1 MIKWHSLLGAAAL
14 MIASFGQA
22 SASTVMEEI
31 SVFYNVNPSIPSLD
45 IANLSFS
52 TGGSGNL
59 FSGLGPFTTGVGQTV
74 FGSGTLFTQTF
85 SLDTSLTYTFSV
97 GGTFSGSV
105 FVTPTGGTQ
114 TFGVFNGASFATL
127 SNVGA
132 NISPV
137 PLPASFPL
145 FALALISLV
154 AFGYHSRR
162 KGARLVAPIF
172 DGVSA

>member
-1 MIKWHSLLGAAAL
+1 
-14 MIASFGQA
+14 MIASLGQA

-31 SVFYNVNPSIPSLD
+31 SVFYNVNPSIPSLN

-52 TGGSGNL
+52 AGGSSNL

-74 FGSGTLFTQTF
+74 AGSGTLFTQTF

-105 FVTPTGGTQ
+105 LVTPPTGGSL
-114 TFGVFNGASFATL
+114 TFGVFNGASLATL

-132 NISPV
+132 NVSPV
-137 PLPASFPL
+137 PLPASLPL

-154 AFGYHSRR
+154 AFGYNSRR
-162 KGARLVAPIF
+162 KGGRLVTPVS
-172 DGVSA
+172 DGVAA